1 MPVHMFPS
9 SLPNSITAG
18 TLSSNG
24 SSLISDQ
31 SSSILSDSDGLKLA
45 TSAADTRL
53 LLPNVRMKR
62 YVRSEARIWQKQ
74 LSNMV
79 DLYTCEYKGLLLGLL
94 KFLENGKHADT
105 RLVGLNDIK
114 RIDTTG
120 LLLLGKKEEQ
130 YLEFQN
136 QTTADQVSRLLR
148 L

>member
-1 MPVHMFPS
+1 MPVHIFPS
-9 SLPNSITAG
+9 SLPNSMTAG

-31 SSSILSDSDGLKLA
+31 SSSILSDSEGLRLA
-45 TSAADTRL
+45 TSVADMKL

-62 YVRSEARIWQKQ
+62 YVRPEAKIWQKQ

-105 RLVGLNDIK
+105 ILVGLNDIR
-114 RIDTTG
+114 RIGTTG
-120 LLLLGKKEEQ
+120 LLLLCKKDEQ

-136 QTTADQVSRLLR
+136 QTIADQVSRLLG